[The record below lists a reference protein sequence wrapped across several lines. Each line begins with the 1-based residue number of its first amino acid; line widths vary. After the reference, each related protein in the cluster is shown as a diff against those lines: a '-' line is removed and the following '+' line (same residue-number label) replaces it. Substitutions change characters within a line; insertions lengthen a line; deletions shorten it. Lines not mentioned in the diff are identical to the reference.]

1 MNNDEAKFILRA
13 YRPGG
18 PDAADPQ
25 FAEALAGVGIDEP
38 TAPFEI
44 PNVGWVILILR
55 PFDEVVD
62 GIRDVIA
69 QPGLAELRD
78 ELLRTADVSVGS
90 QYGRWDATKGE
101 VIPF

>member
-1 MNNDEAKFILRA
+1 M
-13 YRPGG
+13 
-18 PDAADPQ
+18 
-25 FAEALAGVGIDEP
+25 
-38 TAPFEI
+38 
-44 PNVGWVILILR
+44 ILILR